1 MGTEMKGHVALIT
14 GGGRG
19 IGEAVARRF
28 AKAGFRIYVTSRN
41 VAELEKVAR
50 DTGGDYDVCDV
61 TYPEQVRDLVQ
72 KVGRV
77 DVLVNNAGLAQSA
90 PFLKTDLPLWRSV
103 IDTNLTGAFLF
114 CRAVVPGMMERKYG
128 RIINIASIAG
138 KRGAPYITAY
148 AASKHGLLGFT
159 SSLAMELHASD
170 VMVNAICPG
179 YVDTPMTA
187 RIIGPKPFLMSA
199 TRAAERIQR
208 GIERNR
214 AIIAFPASL
223 ALAMRLMGFLP
234 DWARRCTAPFVRFRV
249 SPQKM
254 DAKVTGMQSSRPEP
268 EPRRAD

>member
-179 YVDTPMTA
+179 YVDTPMTRA
-187 RIIGPKPFLMSA
+187 NVTRIAKLTGMTKREVMVKLLVSA
-199 TRAAERIQR
+199 GQTRLLDPAAVAEV
-208 GIERNR
+208 
-214 AIIAFPASL
+214 AL
-223 ALAMRLMGFLP
+223 ALARP
-234 DWARRCTAPFVRFRV
+234 DCVH
-249 SPQKM
+249 
-254 DAKVTGMQSSRPEP
+254 TG
-268 EPRRAD
+268 AAIDL